1 VVSVKKTKTDG
12 CHVEHNMMR
21 NQH

>member
-1 VVSVKKTKTDG
+1 VSVKKTKTDG